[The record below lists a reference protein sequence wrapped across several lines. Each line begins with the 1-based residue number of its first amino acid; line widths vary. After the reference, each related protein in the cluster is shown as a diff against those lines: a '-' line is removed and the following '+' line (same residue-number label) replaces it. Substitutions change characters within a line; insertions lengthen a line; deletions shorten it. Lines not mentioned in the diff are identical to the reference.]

1 MKTSKYLP
9 VILLFSIGLTFTL
22 QAEDT
27 ILNRNISVER
37 EYRPVIHDAG
47 KINSMPQVLEPNVV
61 KTPAVYSDFNLPL
74 NAGFNIHTL
83 PAAGLV
89 AEKPVNANN
98 GYARLGIGSHFN
110 TLADFAYPMINE
122 PDSRLDFSLNHLATF
137 DAKQLHTTTNANL
150 SFDEIFNAFELYGEI
165 GGGHEAFKY
174 YGNYFNGADSIKNIN
189 TLASTYSYSLYSEKN
204 RVGIITTPR
213 LYNLNMLSND
223 PEEDI
228 FWRFNVQAGVR
239 SLPAATD
246 LHYQAEVQYKVFRSV
261 NGITENMLHTQAGFS
276 TANQK
281 NRLGVDLELDNLM
294 YSSTNIPDFNFWKT
308 YSVLTL
314 NPYYSI
320 ERPAYSVR
328 LGLKSSMSF
337 VHGKLMNPSTDVLA
351 EWKAIPKCLSLY
363 GGLTGNYDVN
373 TMDKTFS
380 ENPYLFTDLKVN
392 DTYTPV
398 DVYAGIK
405 LKPMYNLFLDAYID
419 YRHID
424 NQYFFVN
431 KGYSLVNPAVAMP
444 KADTTL
450 YSNRFNVVYS
460 NATLVKMGFRT
471 KYNYKSLV
479 NVELKWAYN
488 AWNTDTEEYAW
499 NKPKYE
505 GQLNTNIQI
514 KDNLTV
520 SANLYYEGD
529 RFAKLGYS
537 AVKINDKVDINL
549 GVTYSY
555 TNRLTLFGK
564 INNLINHQYQDYL
577 GYDVQGINAMVGAA
591 FSF

>member
-1 MKTSKYLP
+1 MKTSKYIQ
-9 VILLFSIGLTFTL
+9 VILLFSIGLTFSL

-27 ILNRNISVER
+27 IQNRSVSVER

-83 PAAGLV
+83 PAAELV
-89 AEKPVNANN
+89 PEKPLNTNN
-98 GYARLGIGSHFN
+98 GYARLGIGNYLN
-110 TLADFAYPMINE
+110 TLADFAYPLINA
-122 PDSRLDFSLNHLATF
+122 PDTRLDFSLNHLATF
-137 DAKQLHTTTNANL
+137 DAKEMHTTTKANL
-150 SFDEIFNAFELYGEI
+150 AFDEIFKTFDLYAGI
-165 GGGHEAFKY
+165 GGGHEAFRY
-174 YGNYFNGADSIKNIN
+174 YGNYFNGADSIMNLN
-189 TLASTYSYSLYSEKN
+189 TLASKYGYSLYSEKN
-204 RVGIITTPR
+204 RVGINTTPG

-223 PEEDI
+223 PDGDT
-228 FWRFNVQAGVR
+228 FWRFNVKAGVR
-239 SLPAATD
+239 SLPTATD
-246 LHYQAEVQYKVFRSV
+246 LRYQAEIQYKAFSAV
-261 NGITENMLHTQAGFS
+261 NGITENMVHTQAGFS
-276 TANQK
+276 SVSEK
-281 NRLGVDLELDNLM
+281 NRLGLDLELFNMM
-294 YSSTNIPDFNFWKT
+294 YSSTSIPDFNFWKD

-328 LGLKSSMSF
+328 LGLKSSLSF
-337 VHGKLMNPSTDVLA
+337 VHGKFMNPSADVLA
-351 EWKAIPKCLSLY
+351 EWKAIPQYVSLY

-373 TMDKTFS
+373 TLDKTFS
-380 ENPYLFTDLKVN
+380 ENPYLISDLRVN

-405 LKPMYNLFLDAYID
+405 LKPLYNLLLDAYID
-419 YRHID
+419 YRQID

-431 KGYSLVNPAVAMP
+431 KGYSLINSSVTMPAS
-444 KADTTL
+444 DTTL

-460 NATLVKMGFRT
+460 SATHVKMGFRAN
-471 KYNYKSLV
+471 YNYKSLV

-488 AWNTDTEEYAW
+488 SWNVASEPYAW
-499 NKPKYE
+499 NMPKYDA
-505 GQLNTNIQI
+505 QLNTDIHIN
-514 KDNLTV
+514 DNVTV

-537 AVKINDKVDINL
+537 AVKMNDKVDINF
-549 GVTYSY
+549 GVAYSY
-555 TNRLTLFGK
+555 NNWLTVFGK
-564 INNLINHQYQDYL
+564 INNLINNQYQDYY
-577 GYDVQGINAMVGAA
+577 GYDVQGINAMVGVA